1 MKEEILSRIY
11 SYKYEGKY
19 LDKFR
24 DLISIIKDVTQNI
37 EKKDMIVIGIHL
49 VLETKR
55 HRWGMAYSKGYE
67 GRTEIFYEIKK
78 ETQKLIN
85 VLPKEMIEPLT
96 FMNEKLTMYRSELRI
111 ELTNNN
117 FNSWILIDYPWEFY
131 ILETRQSAKL
141 FIIDFESN
149 LQKEIPT
156 DDWFNRKIKN
166 DKKPPLD
173 LIYGKIIGWKR
184 KKWMKKFSLQQGI

>member
-11 SYKYEGKY
+11 SYKYEGY
-19 LDKFR
+19 FLDKFS
-24 DLISIIKDVTQNI
+24 DLISIIIDVTQNI
-37 EKKDMIVIGIHL
+37 GKKDMIVIGIHL
-49 VLETKR
+49 VLESR
-55 HRWGMAYSKGYE
+55 SHRVGMGRSKAYEY
-67 GRTEIFYEIKK
+67 RTEIIYEIKK

-96 FMNEKLTMYRSELRI
+96 FANEKFTDYHILRN

-117 FNSWILIDYPWEFY
+117 FNSWILIDSPWEFY
-131 ILETRQSAKL
+131 ILETSQSAKL

-156 DDWFNRKIKN
+156 DDWFNWKIKN

-173 LIYGKIIGWKR
+173 LIYWKINNWKM
-184 KKWMKKFSLQQGI
+184 KKWMKKFSLQQGL